1 MDADTMLAAVARI
14 VAAVSVPVTADL
26 EAGYGQTPEAV
37 RRTVV
42 RAFEAGAV
50 GANLEDAVDGALLDA
65 EDATD
70 RVAAAREAAPVGDF
84 VLNARTDAYFVGG
97 VADPFAVAVERAHR
111 YIAAG
116 ADCIFIPGV
125 GDAETVSKLV
135 AAIPAPLNIVAGL
148 TAPVTDAPTLFSLGV
163 KRVSVGG
170 SLARASLT
178 ALERAG
184 RELLD
189 AGTLSFLEGA
199 LAYSDVQR
207 TFGPI

>member
-1 MDADTMLAAVARI
+1 MDADTMLADVARI
-14 VAAVSVPVTADL
+14 VAAVRVPVTADL
-26 EAGYGQTPEAV
+26 EAGYGHTPEAV

-97 VADPFAVAVERAHR
+97 VADPFAVAVERARR

-125 GDAETVSKLV
+125 GDADTMSKLV

-148 TAPVTDAPTLFSLGV
+148 TSPVTDARTLFSLGV

-178 ALERAG
+178 TLERAG